1 MDDDLD
7 RDADVPIY
15 QQIAQRIAARI
26 ERGELQPRRPI
37 PSEKTLMQAYPG
49 TARGTVRRAVEHLRE
64 LGLVYTV
71 PQRGTYVT
79 PPEDRPARD

>member
-1 MDDDLD
+1 VQDDDLD
-7 RDADVPIY
+7 RDSEVPIY
-15 QQIAQRIAARI
+15 RQIADAVADRI

-49 TARGTVRRAVEHLRE
+49 VARGTVRRAIEHLRE
-64 LGLVYTV
+64 QGLVYTV

-79 PPEDRPARD
+79 PPDER